1 MKKITAFTLAFILAL
16 TLTACSSKDNGQTT
30 TSPTPS
36 AGQSASPSPSIT
48 PDPGNDSMEGG
59 GAGGTN
65 DTNNDGKPDADA
77 DHSGQPE
84 NSDNLLDDAG
94 EAVEDGLDKAG
105 RAVRRA
111 AAASTT
117 PFPTIPTRSPSRRPI
132 WATPGASNGSMSTI

>member
-1 MKKITAFTLAFILAL
+1 
-16 TLTACSSKDNGQTT
+16 
-30 TSPTPS
+30 
-36 AGQSASPSPSIT
+36 
-48 PDPGNDSMEGG
+48 MEGG

-77 DHSGQPE
+77 DHSGHPE

-111 AAASTT
+111 ADDVERAL
-117 PFPTIPTRSPSRRPI
+117 R
-132 WATPGASNGSMSTI
+132 